1 MTARLL
7 LALALLPAATAT
19 AEVYRWVDEQG
30 TVHFSDEPPAAGA
43 EPMPLKSPAV
53 VSVPSPTQGAAQ
65 GSAARQGE
73 DEAEGASAY
82 KALEITAPSEG
93 EIIFQ
98 TLPVVEVAFEL
109 SPALQVGADHRVAI
123 VLDGEPVAETRN
135 AGATIADVLPGPHTV
150 AAQVLDAEGR
160 RLIGSPPVSFFVRRR
175 SAIAGPNPPGVN
187 PPAVSAPAFPR
198 AP

>member
-7 LALALLPAATAT
+7 LALALLPAATAL

-30 TVHFSDEPPAAGA
+30 IVHFSDEPTAGA
-43 EPMPLKSPAV
+43 ELVPLKSPAV
-53 VSVPSPTQGAAQ
+53 VSLPSPAQ
-65 GSAARQGE
+65 GTARGE
-73 DEAEGASAY
+73 KAPQDDDDVQDAAY
-82 KALEITAPSEG
+82 KALKITAPSEG

-98 TLPVVEVAFEL
+98 TLPVVNVAFEL
-109 SPALQVGADHRVAI
+109 SPALQVGQDHRVLI
-123 VLDGEPVAETRN
+123 VFDGEPVAETRDST
-135 AGATIADVLPGPHTV
+135 ATVADVLPGPHTASV
-150 AAQVLDAEGR
+150 QVLDAEGR